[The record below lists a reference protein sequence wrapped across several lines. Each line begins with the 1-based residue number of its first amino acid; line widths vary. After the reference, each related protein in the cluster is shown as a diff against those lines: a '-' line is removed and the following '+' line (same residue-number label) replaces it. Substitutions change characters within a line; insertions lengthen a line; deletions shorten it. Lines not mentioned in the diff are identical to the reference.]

1 MTTSLISKTNLLASS
16 KLTATHL
23 ARVAYVYIR
32 QSSRG
37 QVLNHRESTELQYKL
52 VERAVQLGWPP
63 ARVKV
68 IDEDLGKSAA
78 SMDRS
83 AAGLYS
89 PARMCASPRQRSA
102 APTNTTSSARRAV
115 SMARPAATK
124 ASVVLSC
131 LMRTHA
137 DSACARERRPC
148 AAR

>member
-1 MTTSLISKTNLLASS
+1 MTTSLITTNSRLASS
-16 KLTATHL
+16 KLTTTHL

-78 SMDRS
+78 SMDSRLGFQHLLAEIS
-83 AAGLYS
+83 LKHVG
-89 PARMCASPRQRSA
+89 
-102 APTNTTSSARRAV
+102 
-115 SMARPAATK
+115 
-124 ASVVLSC
+124 VVLS
-131 LMRTHA
+131 LEASR
-137 DSACARERRPC
+137 
-148 AAR
+148 